1 MTSEFEHTV
10 ALVTG
15 GAGGIGRAAALLLAE
30 RGAALV
36 VADRDD
42 AGVAAVVA
50 EIVGNGGRAEG
61 VSADLSADGATQVAV
76 DRAVAAYGELDVVVG
91 AVGIQRYGTAAD
103 TSPELWQEVIGANVT
118 GSLDLVR
125 AAIPHLRK
133 GGGSIVLVSSVQA
146 FVTQTA
152 VAAYSVSKA
161 AVNALVR
168 SIAIDEARYGIRAN
182 AVCPGSVDTPML
194 RASARQFSDG
204 TDAGAEALMGEW
216 GRNHPLG
223 RVARPAEVAEAIAFL
238 ASDRASFV
246 TGTALV
252 VDGGLLAAIP
262 VVIDD

>member
-1 MTSEFEHTV
+1 M
-10 ALVTG
+10 ALIAG
-15 GAGGIGRAAALLLAE
+15 GAGGIGRASALLLAE

-36 VADRDD
+36 VADRDE
-42 AGVAAVVA
+42 AGISSVVA
-50 EIVGNGGRAEG
+50 EIIGNGGRAEG
-61 VSADLSADGATQVAV
+61 LAGDLAAAGAAHTAV
-76 DRAVAAYGELDVVVG
+76 DRAVAAYGSLDVVIG

-103 TSPELWQEVIGANVT
+103 TSPELWQEVLGANVT
-118 GSLDLVR
+118 SSADLVR
-125 AAIPHLRK
+125 AAIPHLRPR
-133 GGGSIVLVSSVQA
+133 GGSIVLVSSVQA

-152 VAAYSVSKA
+152 VAAYTVSKA

-168 SIAIDEARYGIRAN
+168 SIAIDEARYGVRAN

-194 RASARQFSDG
+194 RASARRFSDG
-204 TDAGAEALMGEW
+204 TDDGAAAVLAQW

-223 RVARPAEVAEAIAFL
+223 RIARPAEVAEAIAFL

-246 TGTALV
+246 TGTALP